1 LKSPVLPDLV
11 DFIRS
16 SEQFAQKLSIM
27 SVIGG
32 SDPGFCDQRI
42 LNGDDAAAIPEDDG
56 FLLLAAEGIV
66 PSLVLFDPFFAGRSA
81 VLANV
86 NDIYSMGGRPIA
98 IVDVISAE
106 DNVINSEIFRGM
118 TDFSKRL
125 RVPVVGGHTLIT
137 EGNPF
142 VSLAILGK
150 ARKIITSFD
159 ANPGDRM
166 ALIYNPDGKWMDDL
180 GFWNSLPSRSGP
192 EHIEDLELIPQ
203 AAESELVQ
211 AGKDVSM
218 SGIIG
223 TALMFVEASGVGAR
237 IDLDCIPMPE
247 GVHPGRWLLAYFSY
261 GFLLA
266 VSEERWGQV
275 VDLFS
280 LRSLEVRQ
288 IGSFCEGSQLVLS
301 SEGRQEALWDWSVE
315 PFLGLQRV

>member
-1 LKSPVLPDLV
+1 
-11 DFIRS
+11 
-16 SEQFAQKLSIM
+16 
-27 SVIGG
+27 
-32 SDPGFCDQRI
+32 
-42 LNGDDAAAIPEDDG
+42 
-56 FLLLAAEGIV
+56 
-66 PSLVLFDPFFAGRSA
+66 
-81 VLANV
+81 
-86 NDIYSMGGRPIA
+86 
-98 IVDVISAE
+98 
-106 DNVINSEIFRGM
+106 M